1 MTLKI
6 LRSVLGWCTVI
17 NMGLLLVWFA
27 SFVLAH
33 DSIFRYHGRWFRLP
47 VEKFDEIHYAGMSR
61 FKIGI
66 FLLNLVPYLAL
77 RIGGIEEKSDR

>member
-1 MTLKI
+1 
-6 LRSVLGWCTVI
+6 
-17 NMGLLLVWFA
+17 MGLLLVWFA

-33 DSIFRYHGRWFRLP
+33 DSIFRYHGRWFRLS

-66 FLLNLVPYLAL
+66 FLLNLVPYLTL

>member
-27 SFVLAH
+27 SF
-33 DSIFRYHGRWFRLP
+33 
-47 VEKFDEIHYAGMSR
+47 
-61 FKIGI
+61 KIGI